1 MNGRRQILGAE
12 AIAAALDR
20 GEALRRIVVR
30 AGADREVAEL
40 LRRARAAGVPI
51 QRVSSRSFT
60 RLRQGRADGAALGLV
75 GPPPDASED
84 TVLEGGDVT
93 WQLVGGLYPGNAGM
107 AVRTAEVSGAGGVFI
122 DAGFDH
128 AGRRAVL
135 RASMRADRF
144 MPVFFR
150 PAEPVLE
157 AAAACGRRLI
167 AIEDVGDELPWEAD
181 LTGRVHFVVGG
192 EVSGVPDGILRRC
205 SEVVRIPTSGFVPS
219 YNLQGAVAAIASE
232 HLRQRHEAPRE

>member
-1 MNGRRQILGAE
+1 M
-12 AIAAALDR
+12 AALDR
-20 GEALRRIVVR
+20 GDALRRVVVR
-30 AGADREVAEL
+30 AGADRDVAEL
-40 LRRARAAGVPI
+40 LRRARAARVPV
-51 QRVSSRSFT
+51 QRVSARSFA
-60 RLRQGRADGAALGLV
+60 RLRQGTDETRALGLV
-75 GPPPDASED
+75 GPPPDAGEGD
-84 TVLEGGDVT
+84 VLRGDGVT
-93 WQLVGGLYPGNAGM
+93 WQLVGGRYPGNAGM

-122 DAGFDH
+122 DGGFDH

-144 MPVFFR
+144 MPVFFG
-150 PAEPVLE
+150 PAEPVLD

-167 AIEDVGDELPWEAD
+167 AVEDVGAELPWEAD

-205 SEVVRIPTSGFVPS
+205 GAVVRIPTSGFVPS

-232 HLRQRHEAPRE
+232 HLRQRLKAP